1 MCICVFQARLDP
13 IHEFSTM
20 YVTKPRLFFDH
31 ALRNRFAV
39 PSFNVC
45 NLEIARGVV
54 TAAEAEDAPV
64 ILQTYFGDLYH
75 GGFNVLPQLLR
86 LLAEQA
92 SVPVLV
98 HQDHPDCDEMI
109 LRTLRAGYYSV
120 MYDGGHLR
128 LEENIKGAAY
138 IVEIAHAMGAAVE
151 AELGQ
156 FGGEGQAGRV
166 EKATP
171 DEAKRLVEES
181 GIDTLAVSVG
191 SIHGQ
196 SSRLE
201 LPLLEEIAEVTPVP
215 LVLHGGSGI
224 HPDDV
229 RKATA
234 MNVVKI
240 NIGADI
246 VRAWMNGLKEGELL
260 ESGHEPPHQV
270 MMRHASVKVTEV
282 ARAKLS
288 LMGASHRAKPLLR
301 KLEDANADLPVRSA
315 APVTV

>member
-1 MCICVFQARLDP
+1 
-13 IHEFSTM
+13 M
-20 YVTKPRLFFDH
+20 YVTKPRLFFDY
-31 ALRNRFAV
+31 ALRNRFSV

-45 NLEIARGVV
+45 NLEIARAVIR
-54 TAAEAEDAPV
+54 AAEGEDAPV
-64 ILQTYFGDLYH
+64 ILQTYFGDLYY
-75 GGFNVLPQLLR
+75 GGFDVLPKLLR

-92 SVPVLV
+92 KVPVLV
-98 HQDHPDCDEMI
+98 HQDHPDADQMI

-120 MYDGGHLR
+120 MYDGAHLP

-138 IVEIAHAMGAAVE
+138 IVEIAHGMGAVVE

-156 FGGEGQAGRV
+156 FGGEGQGGRI
-166 EKATP
+166 EKASP
-171 DEAKRLVEES
+171 EESKRIVEES

-191 SIHGQ
+191 SVHGQ
-196 SSRLE
+196 SSRLD
-201 LPLLEEIAEVTPVP
+201 LSLLEEIAEVTPAP

-229 RKATA
+229 RQATS

-246 VRAWMNGLKEGELL
+246 VRAWMNGVKEGALL

-270 MMRHASVKVTEV
+270 MMQHAEAKVTEV
-282 ARAKLS
+282 ARAKLA
-288 LMGASHRAKPLLR
+288 LMGGSHRAKPLLR
-301 KLEDANADLPVRSA
+301 KLEEATADLPASSV
-315 APVTV
+315 APVGV

>member
-1 MCICVFQARLDP
+1 
-13 IHEFSTM
+13 M
-20 YVTKPRLFFDH
+20 YVTKPRLFFDF
-31 ALRNRFAV
+31 ALQNRFAL

-45 NLEIARGVV
+45 NLETARAVID
-54 TAAEAEDAPV
+54 AAEAEDAPV
-64 ILQTYFGDLYH
+64 ILQTYFGDLYY
-75 GGFNVLPQLLR
+75 GGFDVLPQLLR

-92 SVPVLV
+92 RVPVLV
-98 HQDHPDCDEMI
+98 HQDHPDRDEMI
-109 LRTLRAGYYSV
+109 LRTLRSGYYSV
-120 MYDGGHLR
+120 MYDGGHLP

-138 IVEIAHAMGAAVE
+138 IAEIAHGMGAVVE

-156 FGGEGQAGRV
+156 FGGEGQGGRG
-166 EKATP
+166 EKAGAE
-171 DEAKRLVEES
+171 EAKRMVEES
-181 GIDTLAVSVG
+181 GIDTVAVAVG

-196 SSRLE
+196 SSRLD
-201 LPLLEEIAEVTPVP
+201 LGLLEEIAEVTPAP

-229 RKATA
+229 RKATT

-270 MMRHASVKVTEV
+270 TMKYAGAKVTEV

-288 LMGASHRAKPLLR
+288 LMSASHQAKPMQR
-301 KLEDANADLPVRSA
+301 KLEEATADLQPNQAVVLPV
-315 APVTV
+315 